1 MGIENMKMPQLGES
15 VTEGTISKWL
25 VSPGDTVNKYDPIA
39 EVQTDKVNAEV
50 PSSFTGT
57 IKELIA
63 EEGDTLEVGEIICSI
78 EVGGAG
84 SAPSEE
90 APKEEKKE
98 TAGEK
103 PSQAVANSSQPA
115 AKPSQ
120 PAAKPSQPAAKPS
133 QPAAKPSQ
141 PAAKPSQQSKKEDGN
156 KARYSPA
163 VLKLSQEHDIDLK
176 QVEGTGNGGRITRKD
191 LKKIIESGNIPKA
204 GDAAASPQAEA
215 APAPG
220 KEQAKPAAAV
230 KQAAPSPN
238 VPTMPGD
245 IEIPVT
251 GVRKAIASNMVRSKH
266 EAPHA
271 WTMMEVDVT
280 NLVEYRNSLK
290 TEFKQREGFN
300 LTFFA
305 FFVKAVS
312 QALKEFPQINSM
324 WAGDKIIQ
332 KKDVNISIAVA
343 TDDALFVPVIKNAD
357 EKTIKGI
364 AREITDLA
372 GKVRSGKL
380 KSEDMQGGTFTVN
393 NTGSFGSVQSMGII
407 NYPQAAILQVESI
420 VKRPVVMNNGMI
432 AVRDMVN
439 LCMSLDHRVL
449 DGLVCGRFLQR
460 IKEILEN
467 TSKENT
473 SVY

>member
-1 MGIENMKMPQLGES
+1 MGIEKMKMPQLGES

-50 PSSFTGT
+50 PSSFTGV
-57 IKELIA
+57 IKELLA
-63 EEGDTLEVGEIICSI
+63 EEGDTLEVGELICSI
-78 EVGGAG
+78 ELEGGND
-84 SAPSEE
+84 APAEE
-90 APKEEKKE
+90 KVEKKE
-98 TAGEK
+98 EATA
-103 PSQAVANSSQPA
+103 STPA
-115 AKPSQ
+115 SADTS
-120 PAAKPSQPAAKPS
+120 
-133 QPAAKPSQ
+133 
-141 PAAKPSQQSKKEDGN
+141 N
-156 KARYSPA
+156 KGRYSPA
-163 VLKLSQEHDIDLK
+163 VLKMSQENGIDLT
-176 QVEGTGNGGRITRKD
+176 QVTGTGAGGRITRKD
-191 LKKIIESGNIPKA
+191 LKKIIESGNIPQ
-204 GDAAASPQAEA
+204 ASEAPKA
-215 APAPG
+215 APQQESPSQGAPAQPS
-220 KEQAKPAAAV
+220 KKPAP
-230 KQAAPSPN
+230 QTPDI
-238 VPTMPGD
+238 PTLPGD

-251 GVRKAIASNMVRSKH
+251 RIRKAIAANMLRSKH

-280 NLVEYRNSLK
+280 NLVDYRNSLK
-290 TEFKQREGFN
+290 TEFKQKEGYN

-305 FFVKAVS
+305 FFVKAVA
-312 QALKEFPQINSM
+312 QALKEYPQINSM

-332 KKDVNISIAVA
+332 KKDINLSIAVA
-343 TDDALFVPVIKNAD
+343 TDDALYVPVIKNAD

-364 AREITDLA
+364 AREITELA
-372 GKVRSGKL
+372 GKVRTGKL
-380 KSEDMQGGTFTVN
+380 TSQDMQGGTFTVN

-460 IKEILEN
+460 VKEILEN
-467 TSKENT
+467 TSKETT
-473 SVY
+473 SIY